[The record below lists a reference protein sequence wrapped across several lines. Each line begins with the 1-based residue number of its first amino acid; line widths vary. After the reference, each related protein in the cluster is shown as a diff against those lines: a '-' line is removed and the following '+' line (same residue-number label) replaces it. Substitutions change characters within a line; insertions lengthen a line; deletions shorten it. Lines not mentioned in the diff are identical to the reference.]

1 MLHKTN
7 KCTRVVSMVTKEDW
21 VVICQDVKYQCTYAA
36 RGLIFELNKRF
47 QAQEFI
53 NAIGTVYPQYWVQPE
68 VALMFP
74 VHIHFLNRII
84 VAEH

>member
-47 QAQEFI
+47 QA
-53 NAIGTVYPQYWVQPE
+53 
-68 VALMFP
+68 
-74 VHIHFLNRII
+74 
-84 VAEH
+84 